1 MGTVFYFP
9 KLTTSATIISVVVGD
24 KALLESN
31 PSTATTYTGQRR
43 LNRRLFL
50 FSVQVVKSDKLQ
62 PSVALQIKMRP
73 ILKGLEN
80 YFKY

>member
-1 MGTVFYFP
+1 
-9 KLTTSATIISVVVGD
+9 VGD

-62 PSVALQIKMRP
+62 PASGGLIKTAKNLNQSVIQTERKKP
-73 ILKGLEN
+73 
-80 YFKY
+80 